1 MGYEIGGR
9 ADKFGNR
16 YEYNWAITKLVEVI
30 EEKLSYVILEAIGK
44 DEEGVDIW
52 VADQNGNLEGQQCKG
67 RCGSDE
73 TWTYGTINSK
83 GIWINWKNQ
92 LERNDKINVS
102 LISPLAFTNLEDILI
117 RANNNNGNANDFVE
131 VQIETASQEIRRLF
145 NNICKKMDINIKT
158 NSGKDKALNYF
169 QRMHY
174 RQYPDS
180 VAKDILLLKIE
191 RIFCGDA
198 EKVYDAMLDLI
209 INGNIYG
216 EKITLPFLN
225 SCLEKK
231 QIKYRN
237 LTQDTR
243 IWPKI
248 QNINDEFKKSY
259 NTFSKGLIHRTVT
272 ENMWD
277 KIRQGESIVIH
288 GKAGAGKSGCSA
300 EIIDLCE
307 KSAIPYIAVKLDKH
321 VPNKNTEIWANELGL
336 PASISYC
343 ADSISK
349 DRPAVILLDQL
360 DALRW
365 TQAHSRDSLSVCMRI
380 INEVES
386 LNRERECK
394 ISMVFVCRTYDF
406 ENDAAIKQLFEKESE
421 LKWNN
426 IEIGELTDGTIKVV
440 IGDEYDGYSK
450 KIKKLLRIASNL
462 FIWEKLDKSKNYS
475 NIEAT
480 YQLVAEWW
488 KQISENASRNSLNTM
503 YLEQIKDIFVNYCE
517 NRGCISLPVSILKMP
532 SDYKVFLISNGF
544 LIQTGSVISI
554 SHQSILDCFLSEQML
569 KKYYDGMSVTEIIGV
584 KEKQTPGRRYQVQIF
599 LQQVFECSVEDFIEI
614 GKQLIES
621 ENIRFNVKYV
631 FVELL
636 SQIKENIEYVWEY
649 EKLLLNDS
657 TWKIPIIST
666 AVMGN
671 ISNIHNAR
679 DCGLLDS
686 WMKDDSNLV
695 IDIMRSISPY
705 YDDIDIEFIRKY
717 ALEKGGNVNWWPCFC
732 RDINEGSERY
742 FELRLEFH
750 RKFPNTVDRY
760 IDFKSMFSVCEIR
773 TIKMILLFIE
783 LDARR
788 REKNI
793 SRYAEDLICEDTDII
808 VNDYKVVLNYLMS
821 VLPDMKVDYRFSGW
835 SCRYNHSHTLER
847 VVMKILKLAN
857 HKFAKYE
864 PDKFWDTNKMFM
876 GSGNHLYNELLLD
889 AFVYLPDEY
898 ADEIIKYLCSNLE
911 KNAIEDTSGNGK
923 KLLLASQVISHFSS
937 VCSDTIYNN
946 LEKKIISYSD
956 SRCKEILKNR
966 IEANRYGKAF
976 GRCVYWK
983 YWGDLQLC
991 LIPSLDEKRRSR
1003 EVNELFK
1010 VLSRNLDLGYKNRF
1024 DYKDDFPL
1032 CNVVSP
1038 VSGKQLKSKNWIDII
1053 TNSKIKTRNGRD
1065 RFENGMW
1072 IESSLSNYVSSF
1084 RQYISEES
1092 INVIQKDFIDTDNI
1106 YDSIY
1111 VDALFSGIV
1120 QNPKLDELANQEIE
1134 TLIKKYGYD
1143 MQSHRAGSICKIIE
1157 KKQDIAWS
1165 EDILASLVD
1174 IALHHENSSI
1184 NSSEDDERIKEYT
1197 VEDLEINALNCVR
1210 GQAIYAIGH
1219 LLWNST
1225 TEVFEFFKDTL
1236 EELSYSDSLIIKY
1249 SLLRALWPSY
1259 NHNEEW
1265 AIDIIMKLFIDNY
1278 QLLGFYNC
1286 RSMLC
1291 RYYLE
1296 YKDGIDNTIMLG
1308 IKSSD
1313 ERLVREYG
1321 RALAELHMLFD
1332 VYAEI
1337 IQIYQSSE
1345 KNVKKSILEMIILYV
1360 ELPDYRDKA
1369 INILNTIIELENDDD
1384 NDFLWG
1390 KLFEKDLLKY
1400 PEDEVLIKKIL
1411 MSKINRRVMEF
1422 FYDYL
1427 SRNNDIKQYSDIIID
1442 MSENVIEKE
1451 SIHHDSI
1458 LNFDTIM
1465 SKLII
1470 GLYDQVSS
1478 SNTAENRVI
1487 ANRCLDVWDLMYER
1501 NLGIAREFS
1510 NQIMDM

>member
-1 MGYEIGGR
+1 M
-9 ADKFGNR
+9 
-16 YEYNWAITKLVEVI
+16 
-30 EEKLSYVILEAIGK
+30 
-44 DEEGVDIW
+44 
-52 VADQNGNLEGQQCKG
+52 
-67 RCGSDE
+67 
-73 TWTYGTINSK
+73 
-83 GIWINWKNQ
+83 
-92 LERNDKINVS
+92 
-102 LISPLAFTNLEDILI
+102 
-117 RANNNNGNANDFVE
+117 
-131 VQIETASQEIRRLF
+131 
-145 NNICKKMDINIKT
+145 
-158 NSGKDKALNYF
+158 
-169 QRMHY
+169 
-174 RQYPDS
+174 
-180 VAKDILLLKIE
+180 
-191 RIFCGDA
+191 
-198 EKVYDAMLDLI
+198 
-209 INGNIYG
+209 
-216 EKITLPFLN
+216 
-225 SCLEKK
+225 
-231 QIKYRN
+231 
-237 LTQDTR
+237 
-243 IWPKI
+243 
-248 QNINDEFKKSY
+248 
-259 NTFSKGLIHRTVT
+259 
-272 ENMWD
+272 
-277 KIRQGESIVIH
+277 
-288 GKAGAGKSGCSA
+288 
-300 EIIDLCE
+300 
-307 KSAIPYIAVKLDKH
+307 
-321 VPNKNTEIWANELGL
+321 
-336 PASISYC
+336 
-343 ADSISK
+343 
-349 DRPAVILLDQL
+349 
-360 DALRW
+360 
-365 TQAHSRDSLSVCMRI
+365 
-380 INEVES
+380 
-386 LNRERECK
+386 
-394 ISMVFVCRTYDF
+394 
-406 ENDAAIKQLFEKESE
+406 
-421 LKWNN
+421 
-426 IEIGELTDGTIKVV
+426 
-440 IGDEYDGYSK
+440 
-450 KIKKLLRIASNL
+450 
-462 FIWEKLDKSKNYS
+462 
-475 NIEAT
+475 
-480 YQLVAEWW
+480 
-488 KQISENASRNSLNTM
+488 
-503 YLEQIKDIFVNYCE
+503 
-517 NRGCISLPVSILKMP
+517 
-532 SDYKVFLISNGF
+532 
-544 LIQTGSVISI
+544 
-554 SHQSILDCFLSEQML
+554 
-569 KKYYDGMSVTEIIGV
+569 
-584 KEKQTPGRRYQVQIF
+584 
-599 LQQVFECSVEDFIEI
+599 
-614 GKQLIES
+614 
-621 ENIRFNVKYV
+621 
-631 FVELL
+631 
-636 SQIKENIEYVWEY
+636 
-649 EKLLLNDS
+649 
-657 TWKIPIIST
+657 
-666 AVMGN
+666 
-671 ISNIHNAR
+671 
-679 DCGLLDS
+679 
-686 WMKDDSNLV
+686 
-695 IDIMRSISPY
+695 
-705 YDDIDIEFIRKY
+705 
-717 ALEKGGNVNWWPCFC
+717 
-732 RDINEGSERY
+732 
-742 FELRLEFH
+742 
-750 RKFPNTVDRY
+750 
-760 IDFKSMFSVCEIR
+760 
-773 TIKMILLFIE
+773 
-783 LDARR
+783 
-788 REKNI
+788 
-793 SRYAEDLICEDTDII
+793 
-808 VNDYKVVLNYLMS
+808 
-821 VLPDMKVDYRFSGW
+821 
-835 SCRYNHSHTLER
+835 
-847 VVMKILKLAN
+847 
-857 HKFAKYE
+857 
-864 PDKFWDTNKMFM
+864 
-876 GSGNHLYNELLLD
+876 
-889 AFVYLPDEY
+889 
-898 ADEIIKYLCSNLE
+898 
-911 KNAIEDTSGNGK
+911 
-923 KLLLASQVISHFSS
+923 
-937 VCSDTIYNN
+937 CSDTIYNN

-1313 ERLVREYG
+1313 ERLVRECG

-1369 INILNTIIELENDDD
+1369 INILNKIIELKNDDD

>member
-1 MGYEIGGR
+1 M
-9 ADKFGNR
+9 
-16 YEYNWAITKLVEVI
+16 
-30 EEKLSYVILEAIGK
+30 
-44 DEEGVDIW
+44 
-52 VADQNGNLEGQQCKG
+52 
-67 RCGSDE
+67 
-73 TWTYGTINSK
+73 
-83 GIWINWKNQ
+83 
-92 LERNDKINVS
+92 
-102 LISPLAFTNLEDILI
+102 
-117 RANNNNGNANDFVE
+117 
-131 VQIETASQEIRRLF
+131 
-145 NNICKKMDINIKT
+145 
-158 NSGKDKALNYF
+158 
-169 QRMHY
+169 
-174 RQYPDS
+174 
-180 VAKDILLLKIE
+180 
-191 RIFCGDA
+191 
-198 EKVYDAMLDLI
+198 
-209 INGNIYG
+209 
-216 EKITLPFLN
+216 
-225 SCLEKK
+225 
-231 QIKYRN
+231 
-237 LTQDTR
+237 
-243 IWPKI
+243 
-248 QNINDEFKKSY
+248 
-259 NTFSKGLIHRTVT
+259 
-272 ENMWD
+272 
-277 KIRQGESIVIH
+277 
-288 GKAGAGKSGCSA
+288 
-300 EIIDLCE
+300 
-307 KSAIPYIAVKLDKH
+307 
-321 VPNKNTEIWANELGL
+321 
-336 PASISYC
+336 
-343 ADSISK
+343 
-349 DRPAVILLDQL
+349 
-360 DALRW
+360 
-365 TQAHSRDSLSVCMRI
+365 
-380 INEVES
+380 
-386 LNRERECK
+386 
-394 ISMVFVCRTYDF
+394 
-406 ENDAAIKQLFEKESE
+406 
-421 LKWNN
+421 
-426 IEIGELTDGTIKVV
+426 
-440 IGDEYDGYSK
+440 
-450 KIKKLLRIASNL
+450 
-462 FIWEKLDKSKNYS
+462 
-475 NIEAT
+475 
-480 YQLVAEWW
+480 
-488 KQISENASRNSLNTM
+488 
-503 YLEQIKDIFVNYCE
+503 
-517 NRGCISLPVSILKMP
+517 
-532 SDYKVFLISNGF
+532 
-544 LIQTGSVISI
+544 
-554 SHQSILDCFLSEQML
+554 
-569 KKYYDGMSVTEIIGV
+569 
-584 KEKQTPGRRYQVQIF
+584 
-599 LQQVFECSVEDFIEI
+599 
-614 GKQLIES
+614 
-621 ENIRFNVKYV
+621 
-631 FVELL
+631 
-636 SQIKENIEYVWEY
+636 
-649 EKLLLNDS
+649 
-657 TWKIPIIST
+657 
-666 AVMGN
+666 
-671 ISNIHNAR
+671 
-679 DCGLLDS
+679 
-686 WMKDDSNLV
+686 
-695 IDIMRSISPY
+695 
-705 YDDIDIEFIRKY
+705 
-717 ALEKGGNVNWWPCFC
+717 
-732 RDINEGSERY
+732 
-742 FELRLEFH
+742 
-750 RKFPNTVDRY
+750 
-760 IDFKSMFSVCEIR
+760 
-773 TIKMILLFIE
+773 
-783 LDARR
+783 
-788 REKNI
+788 
-793 SRYAEDLICEDTDII
+793 
-808 VNDYKVVLNYLMS
+808 
-821 VLPDMKVDYRFSGW
+821 
-835 SCRYNHSHTLER
+835 
-847 VVMKILKLAN
+847 
-857 HKFAKYE
+857 
-864 PDKFWDTNKMFM
+864 
-876 GSGNHLYNELLLD
+876 
-889 AFVYLPDEY
+889 
-898 ADEIIKYLCSNLE
+898 
-911 KNAIEDTSGNGK
+911 
-923 KLLLASQVISHFSS
+923 
-937 VCSDTIYNN
+937 CSDTIYNN

-1313 ERLVREYG
+1313 ERLVRECG

-1369 INILNTIIELENDDD
+1369 INILNKIIELENDDD